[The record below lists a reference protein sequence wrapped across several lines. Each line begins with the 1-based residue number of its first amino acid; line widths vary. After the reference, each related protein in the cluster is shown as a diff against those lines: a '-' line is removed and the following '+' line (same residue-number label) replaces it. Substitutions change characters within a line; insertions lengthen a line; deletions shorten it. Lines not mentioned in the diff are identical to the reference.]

1 MFFNLSNFTV
11 MVVVKETICL
21 LALFFVSSY
30 RINNC
35 VGEQNQKYFLLFLF
49 YTGEC
54 FILQVLSI
62 ELTFETKYSRMDQA
76 KFAEDNL

>member
-21 LALFFVSSY
+21 LALSSY

>member
-1 MFFNLSNFTV
+1 

-62 ELTFETKYSRMDQA
+62 ENLRKTTFKKLEVM
-76 KFAEDNL
+76 